1 MQRYIVYGIAITF
14 LLGMALDP
22 DSVPA
27 QDKTLVR
34 IDDIYPE
41 DLRLEGF
48 ELDANREIAIQAVGF
63 YYRDE
68 GIRILLGN
76 AWILDSKT
84 RDVVWDLADSRSRSR
99 KRGLIEFS
107 DEISLPKGSYE
118 VYFASYP
125 IRSLTDVN
133 LEDLKDLGEI
143 LGSLFRGWFRG
154 DRNSYRKDVLDL
166 YTDFK
171 IVVTGN
177 GESVDRD
184 DIYAYHDKYKSESL
198 VWISGYKKNTLKN
211 FGLIVNKTVELDV
224 YSIGEVMSDGKYDY
238 GWIYDLD
245 SREKVW
251 ELSYRRSEA
260 AGGAKKNRMN
270 KSRVRLEKGRYVVS
284 YATDASHS
292 PRRWNSQP
300 PYDPEFWGL
309 LVRLKN
315 KNDRKK
321 VEFFDYDNFTD
332 ERMIVDMT
340 RMRNG
345 EMNSYGFTLKKDME
359 LNVYAVGEGRSGE
372 MFDYGWIVDA
382 DNRERI
388 WEMNYRD
395 TEHAGGGDK
404 NRVFDSVISF
414 SKGNYIAYFVTDG
427 SHSYRMWNTSPP
439 SDQEAWGMRLISLDP
454 KFKRNSVEKYE
465 EKEDKNVLAQIVNVG
480 DDEMVSARFNLDRRT
495 RVRVYAIGEGRR
507 GHMHDFGWIEN
518 VRSGRTVWE
527 MTYRMTDHAGGAKKN
542 RMFDGTI
549 VLEPGEYV
557 ARYETDD
564 SHSFNDWNASRPYDP
579 FNWGITVRIAEK

>member
-1 MQRYIVYGIAITF
+1 MQRYRVYGIAIAF
-14 LLGMALDP
+14 LLGMAFYP

-48 ELDANREIAIQAVGF
+48 ELDANQEIAIKAVGF

-99 KRGLIEFS
+99 RRGLIEFS

-177 GESVDRD
+177 GRSVDRD
-184 DIYAYHDKYKSESL
+184 DIYTYHDKLKSESL

-211 FGLIVNKTVELDV
+211 FGLIANKPVDLDV

-270 KSRVRLEKGRYVVS
+270 KSTVRLEKGRYVVS

-309 LVRLKN
+309 LVRLTN

-345 EMNSYGFTLKKDME
+345 EMISYGFTLKKDME
-359 LNVYAVGEGRSGE
+359 LNVYAVGEGRRGE
-372 MFDYGWIVDA
+372 MSDYGWIIDA

-395 TEHAGGGDK
+395 TEHAGGADK

-454 KFKRNSVEKYE
+454 KFKKDSVEEYE
-465 EKEDKNVLAQIVNVG
+465 EKENKNILAQIVNVG

-495 RVRVYAIGEGRR
+495 RVRVYAVGEGRR

-579 FNWGITVRIAEK
+579 FNWGITVRVAEK

>member
-48 ELDANREIAIQAVGF
+48 ELDANQEIAIQAVGF

-99 KRGLIEFS
+99 RRGLIEFS

-133 LEDLKDLGEI
+133 IEDLKDLGEI
-143 LGSLFRGWFRG
+143 LGSLFRGWFKG

-184 DIYAYHDKYKSESL
+184 DIYAYHDKLKSESL

-211 FGLIVNKTVELDV
+211 IGLIANKPVELDV

-345 EMNSYGFTLKKDME
+345 EMISYGFTLKKDME
-359 LNVYAVGEGRSGE
+359 LNVYAVGEGRKGE
-372 MFDYGWIVDA
+372 MFDYGWIIDA
-382 DNRERI
+382 DDRERI

-395 TEHAGGGDK
+395 TEHAGGADK

-454 KFKRNSVEKYE
+454 KFKKDSVEEYI
-465 EKEDKNVLAQIVNVG
+465 EKENKNILAQIVNVG

-527 MTYRMTDHAGGAKKN
+527 MTYRMTDHAGGAQKN

>member
-22 DSVPA
+22 DSLPA

-84 RDVVWDLADSRSRSR
+84 RDVVWDLADTRSRSR

-133 LEDLKDLGEI
+133 IEDLKDLGEI
-143 LGSLFRGWFRG
+143 IGSLFKGWFRG

-166 YTDFK
+166 YRDFK

-198 VWISGYKKNTLKN
+198 VGISGYKKNTLKN

-395 TEHAGGGDK
+395 TEHAGGADK

-439 SDQEAWGMRLISLDP
+439 SDQKAWGMRLISLDP
-454 KFKRNSVEKYE
+454 KFKKESVEKYE
-465 EKEDKNVLAQIVNVG
+465 EKENKNILAQIVNVG

>member
-1 MQRYIVYGIAITF
+1 MQ
-14 LLGMALDP
+14 
-22 DSVPA
+22 
-27 QDKTLVR
+27 Q
-34 IDDIYPE
+34 
-41 DLRLEGF
+41 
-48 ELDANREIAIQAVGF
+48 
-63 YYRDE
+63 
-68 GIRILLGN
+68 
-76 AWILDSKT
+76 
-84 RDVVWDLADSRSRSR
+84 
-99 KRGLIEFS
+99 
-107 DEISLPKGSYE
+107 
-118 VYFASYP
+118 
-125 IRSLTDVN
+125 
-133 LEDLKDLGEI
+133 
-143 LGSLFRGWFRG
+143 
-154 DRNSYRKDVLDL
+154 
-166 YTDFK
+166 
-171 IVVTGN
+171 
-177 GESVDRD
+177 
-184 DIYAYHDKYKSESL
+184 KY
-198 VWISGYKKNTLKN
+198 TLKN
-211 FGLIVNKTVELDV
+211 IGLIANKPVDLDV
-224 YSIGEVMSDGKYDY
+224 YSIGEVMRGEKYDY

-251 ELSYRRSEA
+251 ELSYRRSEE

-270 KSRVRLEKGRYVVS
+270 KSSVRLEKGRYVVS

-315 KNDRKK
+315 ENDRNK

-332 ERMIVDMT
+332 DRMIVDMT

-345 EMNSYGFTLKKDME
+345 ETNSYGFTLKKDMN
-359 LNVYAVGEGRSGE
+359 LNVYAVGEGRRGE
-372 MFDYGWIVDA
+372 MFDYGWIIDA

-388 WEMNYRD
+388 WEMIYRD
-395 TEHAGGGDK
+395 TEHAGGADK

-454 KFKRNSVEKYE
+454 KFKKGSVEKYE
-465 EKEDKNVLAQIVNVG
+465 EKENKNILAQIVNVG
-480 DDEMVSARFNLDRRT
+480 DDEMVAARFKLDRRT

-507 GHMHDFGWIEN
+507 GHMNDFGWIEN

>member
-48 ELDANREIAIQAVGF
+48 ELDANREIAIKAVGF

-99 KRGLIEFS
+99 RRGLIEFS

-143 LGSLFRGWFRG
+143 LGSLFRGWFKG

-211 FGLIVNKTVELDV
+211 IGLIANKPVELDV

-321 VEFFDYDNFTD
+321 VEFFEYDNFTD
-332 ERMIVDMT
+332 ERMVVDMT

-345 EMNSYGFTLKKDME
+345 EMNSYGFTLKKDMK
-359 LNVYAVGEGRSGE
+359 LNVYAVGEGTKGE
-372 MFDYGWIVDA
+372 MSDYGWIIDA

-395 TEHAGGGDK
+395 TEHAGGADK

-454 KFKRNSVEKYE
+454 KFKKDSVEKYE
-465 EKEDKNVLAQIVNVG
+465 EKENKNILAQIVNVG

-495 RVRVYAIGEGRR
+495 RVRVYAVGEGRR

>member
-1 MQRYIVYGIAITF
+1 MQRYRVYGIAITF

-22 DSVPA
+22 DSLPA

-68 GIRILLGN
+68 GIRVLLGN

-99 KRGLIEFS
+99 RRGLIEFS

-133 LEDLKDLGEI
+133 IEDLKDLGEI

-154 DRNSYRKDVLDL
+154 DRDSYRKDVLDL
-166 YTDFK
+166 YRDFK

-177 GESVDRD
+177 GKSVDRD
-184 DIYAYHDKYKSESL
+184 DIYAYHDKQKSESL

-211 FGLIVNKTVELDV
+211 FGLIANKPVELDV

-284 YATDASHS
+284 YATDDSHS
-292 PRRWNSQP
+292 PRKWNSQP

-315 KNDRKK
+315 ESDRKK

-332 ERMIVDMT
+332 ERMVVDMT

-359 LNVYAVGEGRSGE
+359 LNVYAVGEGRRGE
-372 MFDYGWIVDA
+372 MFDYGWIIDA

-395 TEHAGGGDK
+395 TEHAGGADK

-454 KFKRNSVEKYE
+454 KFKKESVEEYE
-465 EKEDKNVLAQIVNVG
+465 EKENKNILAQIVNVG

-495 RVRVYAIGEGRR
+495 KVRVYAIGEGRR

-579 FNWGITVRIAEK
+579 FNWGITVRVAEK

>member
-1 MQRYIVYGIAITF
+1 MQRYMVYGIALTF

-22 DSVPA
+22 GLLPA
-27 QDKTLVR
+27 QDKTLVKL
-34 IDDIYPE
+34 DDIYPE

-48 ELDANREIAIQAVGF
+48 ELDAEQSVAIEAVGF
-63 YYRDE
+63 YYRN
-68 GIRILLGN
+68 GGNRILLGN
-76 AWILDSKT
+76 AWILDSKS
-84 RDVVWDLADSRSRSR
+84 RDVVWNLSDTRSRSR
-99 KRGLIEFS
+99 KRGMIEFS
-107 DEISLPKGSYE
+107 DEISLPKGTYE

-133 LEDLKDLGEI
+133 IEDLKDLGEI
-143 LGSLFRGWFRG
+143 IGSLFKGWFRG

-166 YTDFK
+166 YRDFK

-198 VWISGYKKNTLKN
+198 EWISGYKKNTLKN
-211 FGLIVNKTVELDV
+211 FGLIANKPVELDV

-439 SDQEAWGMRLISLDP
+439 SDQKAWGMRLISLDP
-454 KFKRNSVEKYE
+454 KFKKESVEKYE
-465 EKEDKNVLAQIVNVG
+465 EKENKNILAQIVNVG

>member
-22 DSVPA
+22 DSLPA

-84 RDVVWDLADSRSRSR
+84 RDVVWDLADTRSRSR

-133 LEDLKDLGEI
+133 IEDLKDLGEI
-143 LGSLFRGWFRG
+143 IGSLFKGWFRG

-166 YTDFK
+166 YRDFK

-211 FGLIVNKTVELDV
+211 FGLIANKTVELDV

-495 RVRVYAIGEGRR
+495 RVRVYA
-507 GHMHDFGWIEN
+507 
-518 VRSGRTVWE
+518 
-527 MTYRMTDHAGGAKKN
+527 
-542 RMFDGTI
+542 
-549 VLEPGEYV
+549 
-557 ARYETDD
+557 
-564 SHSFNDWNASRPYDP
+564 
-579 FNWGITVRIAEK
+579 